1 MDCDLHYIELKR
13 IFPSCS
19 DSFFNAGWKEGFE
32 GSAEACTSNLWL
44 CCRKGMYIVLYV
56 QEVVTLQEKCLI
68 YLHQK
73 MRVTTFINYYDT
85 LD

>member
-56 QEVVTLQEKCLI
+56 QEVVTRPKIVNRTILSNRI
-68 YLHQK
+68 H
-73 MRVTTFINYYDT
+73 VT
-85 LD
+85 

>member
-13 IFPSCS
+13 IFPACS
-19 DSFFNAGWKEGFE
+19 DSFFNAGWKEGCE

-56 QEVVTLQEKCLI
+56 QEVVTRPKILNRTILSNRA
-68 YLHQK
+68 H
-73 MRVTTFINYYDT
+73 VT
-85 LD
+85 